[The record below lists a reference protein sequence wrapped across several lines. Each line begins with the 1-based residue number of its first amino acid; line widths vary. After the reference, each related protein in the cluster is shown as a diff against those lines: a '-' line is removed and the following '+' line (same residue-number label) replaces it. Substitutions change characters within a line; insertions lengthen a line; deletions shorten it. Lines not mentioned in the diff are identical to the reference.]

1 MRPLYD
7 FGRRL
12 AHALFGA
19 SMCGLAI
26 AAIDTTWAR
35 NAAGESAPGP
45 LSVFLAEAGVLAP
58 WLLLLG
64 AGCTAFGFVMS
75 PREPASPTSLVAALR
90 LRGAGHPADIAA
102 FTPLAVLGGFL
113 WTTFAAY
120 AARALLAIEA
130 APRVVG
136 IAIAAAAL
144 GLGLLVS
151 LAVLALVPPVRRAL
165 AHASEHRRTFVD
177 PATTGAAA
185 CLVVAVLVTIGAVT
199 GSVSGDGGFLG
210 IYGILKRPEL
220 DLRAPGALL
229 VVALVAIFAPA
240 SLRSLRLAVALALAV
255 LPLGLTAYAAR
266 ALNGDTKVVAAID
279 RGAPLGKPAL
289 ALLRKLTDR
298 DKDGASSLFGGGDCD
313 DRSAQVFPGAQEI
326 LDNGV
331 DEDCS
336 GADLTKSA
344 LAALAAPA
352 PAPTVKKEEAAAKI
366 PKDLNIVLIT
376 IDTLRADLGY
386 MGYGRPVSPNLDK
399 LAERS
404 TVFDRAYA
412 LASYTGK
419 SLGPMLIGKYASETH
434 RNWGHS
440 NTFSKDD
447 TFLAE
452 RLQKVGFRTMSV
464 QAMAYFARGAG
475 LERGFDVVDT
485 SAIAAEGSIKEMENS
500 VSGDKVSDAALKL
513 LGKPENTDKRFFMWV
528 HYVDPH
534 ADYIRHEGVPN
545 FGSGARD
552 SYDNEIAF
560 VDRQVGRILDTIAA
574 APWGS
579 RTAIVVSSDH
589 GELFGEHGMWRHG
602 FELWEGLV
610 RVPLI
615 MHVPGL
621 PPARIK
627 TRRSA
632 IDVTPTLLDLAGAP
646 APPHASAASE
656 KDSDF
661 VSGVSL
667 LADLLAAPGK
677 EPPQRDIFIDM
688 PGGPYNDPRRAL
700 IHGDLKMI
708 VSNDSRFELYDLAV
722 DADEKKNQWDDAAQ
736 RKPLEERYAAIRA
749 GLKEIRVTGA
759 RKQ

>member
-1 MRPLYD
+1 MRALGD

-19 SMCGLAI
+19 SVCGLVI
-26 AAIDTTWAR
+26 AAIDATWAR
-35 NAAGESAPGP
+35 GAAGEAAPGA
-45 LSVFLAEAGVLAP
+45 LATFLAEVGLLAP
-58 WLLLLG
+58 VALLLG
-64 AGCTAFGFVMS
+64 AACAALGWVMS
-75 PREPASPTSLVAALR
+75 PREPSSPASLVAGLR
-90 LRGAGHPADIAA
+90 LRAAGHPADIAA

-120 AARALLAIEA
+120 AARAILAVEA

-151 LAVLALVPPVRRAL
+151 LAVLALVPPLRRAL
-165 AHASEHRRTFVD
+165 AHASEHRRAFVD
-177 PATTGAAA
+177 PAATGAAA
-185 CLVVAVLVTIGAVT
+185 CVLVAALVTVGAIT
-199 GSVSGDGGFLG
+199 GSVSGDGGVLG

-229 VVALVAIFAPA
+229 ALGAAALFAPA
-240 SLRSLRLAVALALAV
+240 SLRTLRVALALV
-255 LPLGLTAYAAR
+255 LAAAPLGVTVYEAR
-266 ALNGDTKVVAAID
+266 ALDASPKVVAAID

-298 DKDGASSLFGGGDCD
+298 DKDGASALFGGGDCD
-313 DRSAQVFPGAQEI
+313 DRNAQIFPGAQEI
-326 LDNGV
+326 LDNGI
-331 DEDCS
+331 DEDCT

-352 PAPTVKKEEAAAKI
+352 LAPVVKKEDAAKI

-386 MGYGRPVSPNLDK
+386 MGYDRPVSPNIDK
-399 LAERS
+399 LANRS
-404 TVFDRAYA
+404 TVFERAYS

-419 SLGPMLIGKYASETH
+419 SLGPMLIGKYGSETH

-440 NTFSKDD
+440 NTFSKED

-452 RLQKVGFRTMSV
+452 RLHGAGFFTMSV
-464 QAMAYFARGAG
+464 QAMGYFARGSG

-485 SAIAAEGSIKEMENS
+485 SAIPAEGSIKEMENS
-500 VSGDKVSDAALKL
+500 VSGDKLTDAAVKL
-513 LGKPENTDKRFFMWV
+513 LGTPENTGKRFFMWV
-528 HYVDPH
+528 HYVDAH
-534 ADYIRHEGVPN
+534 ADYIRHEGVPD
-545 FGSGARD
+545 FGHGARD
-552 SYDNEIAF
+552 SYDNEVAF
-560 VDRQVGRILDTIAA
+560 VDKQVGRILDAIAA
-574 APWGS
+574 APWGE
-579 RTAIVVSSDH
+579 RTAIVITSDH
-589 GELFGEHGMWRHG
+589 GECFGEHGMWRHG
-602 FELWEGLV
+602 FEVWEPLM
-610 RVPLI
+610 RVPLV
-615 MHVPGL
+615 MHVPGVK
-621 PPARIK
+621 PARIK
-627 TRRSA
+627 ARRSA
-632 IDVTPTLLDLAGAP
+632 IDVVPTLLELSGVP
-646 APPHASAASE
+646 LPPHASVAA
-656 KDSDF
+656 DSDF

-667 LADLLAAPGK
+667 LPDLLAEPGE

-708 VSNDSRFELYDLAV
+708 VSNDSRFELYDLSTDEV
-722 DADEKKNQWDDAAQ
+722 EKKNLWDDAAL

>member
-19 SMCGLAI
+19 SMCGI
-26 AAIDTTWAR
+26 AVAALDATWAR
-35 NAAGESAPGP
+35 NAAGESAPGMVP
-45 LSVFLAEAGVLAP
+45 LFLAEVGVLAP
-58 WLLLLG
+58 WLLGFG
-64 AGCTAFGFVMS
+64 AACAVFGMVMG
-75 PREPASPTSLVAALR
+75 PREPASPASLVAALR
-90 LRGAGHPADIAA
+90 LRAAGHPADIAA
-102 FTPLAVLGGFL
+102 FTPLAVLGGFF
-113 WTTFAAY
+113 WATFAAY
-120 AARALLAIEA
+120 AARAILAVEA
-130 APRVVG
+130 GPRVVG

-151 LAVLALVPPVRRAL
+151 LAVLALVPPLRRAL

-185 CLVVAVLVTIGAVT
+185 CLLVAALVTVGAAT

-229 VVALVAIFAPA
+229 AVALASIFAPA
-240 SLRSLRLAVALALAV
+240 SLRSLRVAVALGLAV
-255 LPLGLTAYAAR
+255 VPLGLTAYAAGAMNR
-266 ALNGDTKVVAAID
+266 DTKVVAAID
-279 RGAPLGKPAL
+279 RGAPLGKPSLAL
-289 ALLRKLTDR
+289 ARKLTDR
-298 DKDGASSLFGGGDCD
+298 DKDGASAYFGGGDCND
-313 DRSAQVFPGAQEI
+313 KNAQIFPGAQEI

-344 LAALAAPA
+344 LAQLAAPA
-352 PAPTVKKEEAAAKI
+352 PAPTVKKEEAAKI

-376 IDTLRADLGY
+376 IDTLRYELGY
-386 MGYGRPVSPNLDK
+386 MGYSRPISPNIDK

-404 TVFDRAYA
+404 TVFERAYA

-419 SLGPMLIGKYASETH
+419 SLGPMLIGKYGSETH

-440 NTFSKDD
+440 NTFSKED

-452 RLQKVGFRTMSV
+452 RLQKAGFRTLSV
-464 QAMAYFARGAG
+464 QAMGYFARGSG
-475 LERGFDVVDT
+475 LERGFDVIDT
-485 SAIAAEGSIKEMENS
+485 SAIPAEGSIKEMENS
-500 VSGDKVSDAALKL
+500 VSGDKLSDAALKL

-574 APWGS
+574 APWGG
-579 RTAIVVSSDH
+579 RTAIVISSDH

-610 RVPLI
+610 RVPLV
-615 MHVPGL
+615 MHVPGVK
-621 PPARIK
+621 PARIK

-632 IDVTPTLLDLAGAP
+632 IDVTPTLLELAGVP
-646 APPHASAASE
+646 LPPHSSQASDSE
-656 KDSDF
+656 F

-667 LADLLAAPGK
+667 LADLLAEPGK

-708 VSNDSRFELYDLAV
+708 VSNDSRYELYDLAG
-722 DADEKKNQWDDAAQ
+722 DEAEKKNLWDDAAL

-749 GLKEIRVTGA
+749 SLKEIRVTGA

>member
-7 FGRRL
+7 LGRRL

-19 SMCGLAI
+19 AMCGLAI

-35 NAAGESAPGP
+35 GAAGESAPGAAAT
-45 LSVFLAEAGVLAP
+45 FLAEAGVLAP
-58 WLLLLG
+58 WILALG
-64 AGCTAFGFVMS
+64 AAFAVFGMVMS
-75 PREPASPTSLVAALR
+75 PREPASFSALVAALR
-90 LRGAGHPADIAA
+90 LRAAGHPADIAA

-120 AARALLAIEA
+120 AARAILAVEA
-130 APRVVG
+130 GPRVVG

-144 GLGLLVS
+144 GLGLLVA

-165 AHASEHRRTFVD
+165 AHASEHRRAFVD
-177 PATTGAAA
+177 PAATGAAA
-185 CLVVAVLVTIGAVT
+185 CLVVAGLVTVGAVT
-199 GSVSGDGGFLG
+199 GSISGDGGLFG

-229 VVALVAIFAPA
+229 ALALVAVFGPA
-240 SLRSLRLAVALALAV
+240 KLRSLRVVVAVGLAA
-255 LPLGLTAYAAR
+255 LPLGLTAVA
-266 ALNGDTKVVAAID
+266 ALNLNRDAKVAAAID

-298 DKDGASSLFGGGDCD
+298 DRDGASGLFGGGDCND
-313 DRSAQVFPGAQEI
+313 KNPQIFPGAQEI
-326 LDNGV
+326 LDNAI

-344 LAALAAPA
+344 LAGLVTP
-352 PAPTVKKEEAAAKI
+352 PSAPTVRKEEAARI

-386 MGYGRPVSPNLDK
+386 MGYGRPVSPNIDK
-399 LAERS
+399 LAARS
-404 TVFDRAYA
+404 AVFERAYS

-419 SLGPMLIGKYASETH
+419 SLGPMLIGKYGSETH

-440 NTFSKDD
+440 NTFSKED
-447 TFLAE
+447 TFLTE
-452 RLQKVGFRTMSV
+452 RLKKAGFRTLSV
-464 QAMAYFARGAG
+464 QAMGYFARGSG

-485 SAIAAEGSIKEMENS
+485 SAIPAEGSIKEMENS
-500 VSGDKVSDAALKL
+500 VSGDKLSDAAIKL
-513 LGKPENTDKRFFMWV
+513 LGKPENTGGRFFMWV

-534 ADYIRHEGVPN
+534 ADYIRHEGLPT

-560 VDRQVGRILDTIAA
+560 VDQQVGRILDTISA
-574 APWGS
+574 APWGGK
-579 RTAIVVSSDH
+579 TAIVISSDH

-602 FELWEGLV
+602 FELWEMLV
-610 RVPLI
+610 RVPLV
-615 MHVPGL
+615 MHVPGVT
-621 PPARIK
+621 PRRIK
-627 TRRSA
+627 ARRSA
-632 IDVTPTLLDLAGAP
+632 IDVTPTLLDLAGVP
-646 APPHASAASE
+646 QPPHASQAA
-656 KDSDF
+656 DSDF
-661 VSGVSL
+661 VSGVSM
-667 LADLLAAPGK
+667 LADLLGEPGK
-677 EPPQRDIFIDM
+677 EPPQRDVFMDM

-700 IHGDLKMI
+700 IHGDMKMI
-708 VSNDSRFELYDLAV
+708 VSNDSRFELYDLAT
-722 DADEKKNQWDDAAQ
+722 DEAEKKNLWDDAAL
-736 RKPLEERYAAIRA
+736 RKPLEERYAAVRA

>member
-1 MRPLYD
+1 MRPLHD

-19 SMCGLAI
+19 SMCGLAV

-35 NAAGESAPGP
+35 GAAGESAPGA
-45 LSVFLAEAGVLAP
+45 VTTFLAEAGVLAP
-58 WLLLLG
+58 WVLLFG
-64 AGCTAFGFVMS
+64 AACAVFGFVMS
-75 PREPASPTSLVAALR
+75 PREPASASSLVAALR
-90 LRGAGHPADIAA
+90 LRAAGHPADIAA
-102 FTPLAVLGGFL
+102 FTPLAVLGGFF
-113 WTTFAAY
+113 WMTFAAY
-120 AARALLAIEA
+120 AARAILAVEA
-130 APRVVG
+130 GPRVVG

-151 LAVLALVPPVRRAL
+151 LAVLALVPPLRRAL
-165 AHASEHRRTFVD
+165 AHASEHRRAFVD
-177 PATTGAAA
+177 PAATGAAA
-185 CLVVAVLVTIGAVT
+185 CVVVATLVTLGAVT
-199 GSVSGDGGFLG
+199 GSVSGDGGLFG

-229 VVALVAIFAPA
+229 ALSLVSVFAPA
-240 SLRSLRLAVALALAV
+240 KLRSMRVAVALGLAVA
-255 LPLGLTAYAAR
+255 PLGLTAYAAR
-266 ALNGDTKVVAAID
+266 ALGGDTKVVAAID

-298 DKDGASSLFGGGDCD
+298 DKDGASALFGGGDCD
-313 DRSAQVFPGAQEI
+313 DKSPQIFPGAQEI

-344 LAALAAPA
+344 LSQIAAPA
-352 PAPTVKKEEAAAKI
+352 PAPAVKKEEAAKI

-386 MGYGRPVSPNLDK
+386 MGYHRPVSPNIDK

-404 TVFDRAYA
+404 VVFERAYS

-419 SLGPMLIGKYASETH
+419 SLGPMLIGKYGSETH

-440 NTFSKDD
+440 NTFSKED

-452 RLQKVGFRTMSV
+452 RLQKAGYRTVSV
-464 QAMAYFARGAG
+464 QAMGYFARGSG

-485 SAIAAEGSIKEMENS
+485 SAIPAEGSIKEMENS
-500 VSGDKVSDAALKL
+500 VSGDKLSDAAMKL
-513 LGKPENTDKRFFMWV
+513 LGEPENTGGRFFMWV

-560 VDRQVGRILDTIAA
+560 VDQQVGRILDTISA

-579 RTAIVVSSDH
+579 RTAIVISSDH

-610 RVPLI
+610 RVPLVV
-615 MHVPGL
+615 HVPGVK
-621 PPARIK
+621 PKRVAA
-627 TRRSA
+627 RRSA
-632 IDVTPTLLDLAGAP
+632 IDVTPTLLELAGVP
-646 APPHASAASE
+646 LPPHSSQAA
-656 KDSDF
+656 DSDF
-661 VSGVSL
+661 VSGVSM
-667 LADLLAAPGK
+667 LADLLAEPGK
-677 EPPQRDIFIDM
+677 EPPQRDVFIDM

-700 IHGDLKMI
+700 IHGDMKMI
-708 VSNDSRFELYDLAV
+708 VSNDSRFELYDLAI
-722 DADEKKNQWDDAAQ
+722 DEAEKKNLWDDAAL
-736 RKPLEERYAAIRA
+736 RKPLEERYAAMRA

>member
-1 MRPLYD
+1 MRPLHD
-7 FGRRL
+7 SGRRL

-19 SMCGLAI
+19 SMSGLAI

-35 NAAGESAPGP
+35 GAAGESAPGA
-45 LSVFLAEAGVLAP
+45 LATFLAEVGVLAP
-58 WLLLLG
+58 WLLLFGGACAVLG
-64 AGCTAFGFVMS
+64 LVIS
-75 PREPASPTSLVAALR
+75 PREPASPVSLVAALR
-90 LRGAGHPADIAA
+90 LRAAGHPADIAA
-102 FTPLAVLGGFL
+102 FTPLAVLGGFF

-120 AARALLAIEA
+120 AARAILGAEA

-151 LAVLALVPPVRRAL
+151 LAVLALVPPLRRAL
-165 AHASEHRRTFVD
+165 AHASEHRRAFID
-177 PATTGAAA
+177 PAATGAAA
-185 CLVVAVLVTIGAVT
+185 CVIVAALVMVGAVT

-240 SLRSLRLAVALALAV
+240 SLRSMRVAVALVLATA
-255 LPLGLTAYAAR
+255 PLGVTAYAAR
-266 ALNGDTKVVAAID
+266 ALNGDAKVVAAID
-279 RGAPLGKPAL
+279 RGAPLGKPSL

-298 DKDGASSLFGGGDCD
+298 DKDGASGLFGGGDCD
-313 DRSAQVFPGAQEI
+313 DKNGQVFPGAQEV

-336 GADLTKSA
+336 GADLSKSA
-344 LAALAAPA
+344 LAALAALP
-352 PAPTVKKEEAAAKI
+352 PAPTVKKEEAAKI

-386 MGYGRPVSPNLDK
+386 MGYGRPITPNIDK

-404 TVFDRAYA
+404 RVFERAYA

-419 SLGPMLIGKYASETH
+419 SLGPMLIGKYGSETH

-440 NTFSKDD
+440 NTFSKED
-447 TFLAE
+447 TFLTE
-452 RLQKVGFRTMSV
+452 RLQKVGYRTMSV
-464 QAMAYFARGAG
+464 QAMGYFARGSG
-475 LERGFDVVDT
+475 LERGFDVIDT
-485 SAIAAEGSIKEMENS
+485 SAIPAEGSIKEMENS

-513 LGKPENTDKRFFMWV
+513 LGKPENTDRRFFMWV
-528 HYVDPH
+528 HYVDAH

-552 SYDNEIAF
+552 SYDNEVAF
-560 VDRQVGRILDTIAA
+560 VDKQVGRILDTIAA
-574 APWGS
+574 APWGG
-579 RTAIVVSSDH
+579 RTAIVISSDH

-602 FELWEGLV
+602 FELWEMLV
-610 RVPLI
+610 RVPLVI
-615 MHVPGL
+615 HVPGVQ
-621 PPARIK
+621 PARIK

-632 IDVTPTLLDLAGAP
+632 IDVTPTLLELAGVP
-646 APPHASAASE
+646 LPPHSSAAT
-656 KDSDF
+656 DNNF

-667 LADLLAAPGK
+667 LADLLAEPGK
-677 EPPQRDIFIDM
+677 EPPQRDILMDM

-708 VSNDSRFELYDLAV
+708 VSNDSRFELYDLAT
-722 DADEKKNQWDDAAQ
+722 DEAEKKNLWDDAAL

-749 GLKEIRVTGA
+749 ALKEIRVTGA